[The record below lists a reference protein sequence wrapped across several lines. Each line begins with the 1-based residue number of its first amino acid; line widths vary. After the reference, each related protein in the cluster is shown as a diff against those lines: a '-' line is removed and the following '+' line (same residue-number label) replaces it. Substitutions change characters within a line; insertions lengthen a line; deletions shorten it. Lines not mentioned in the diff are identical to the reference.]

1 MHPRHGTVR
10 VRRRVSGLRCGH
22 ARGFTRWHE
31 RSGWPGGSA
40 PVGLVWSVWCRAV
53 RCRALVG
60 SACLCAR
67 AAQTL
72 VTLVRRTRAVT
83 VARSR
88 SAARG
93 LLCLA
98 GRQELAG
105 GKVVPVGERLRV
117 ALLVASPGARTVETG
132 EGGCG
137 RPRVMDGPSSLPWQ
151 PSRSCK
157 FGSATAALS

>member
-1 MHPRHGTVR
+1 MG
-10 VRRRVSGLRCGH
+10 SG
-22 ARGFTRWHE
+22 AVKHE
-31 RSGWPGGSA
+31 VLLAGSNDRA

-117 ALLVASPGARTVETG
+117 ALLVASPGARTVER
-132 EGGCG
+132 EGAGG
-137 RPRVMDGPSSLPWQ
+137 HASWMVLLPFPGNPAGVVSLVRPR
-151 PSRSCK
+151 K
-157 FGSATAALS
+157 H